1 MSESLLN
8 ESSEP
13 TEAATEVTQTQT
25 DRPDWL
31 PEKFNSPEDLGKAYN
46 ELSSKLG
53 TKEEDLKASW
63 QEEMQ
68 KEAYADRPATKG
80 DYLLPEGI
88 DPETAVDSP
97 LLDWWSEHS
106 FESGLGQ
113 EEFQKGIELF
123 AEAMGQGQPDIEAE
137 TKLLGDAATDR
148 IEAVSLFANQFFPEE
163 SLDAIERMC
172 ETAGGI
178 MALEHIMEKMR
189 GPSFAGESAMSS
201 QITDDS
207 LRTMQKDERYWN
219 PQKRDPAYVSQ
230 VDQAY
235 RKLYG

>member
-13 TEAATEVTQTQT
+13 AEAATEVTQTQT

-80 DYLLPEGI
+80 DYLLPESI
-88 DPETAVDSP
+88 DPETAIDSP

-113 EEFQKGIELF
+113 DEFQKGIELF

-148 IEAVSLFANQFFPEE
+148 IEAVSLFANQFFPSE

-178 MALEHIMEKMR
+178 VALEHIMEKMK
-189 GPSFAGESAMSS
+189 GPSFAGDSAMSS

-219 PQKRDPAYVSQ
+219 PQKRDPAYVNQ

>member
-13 TEAATEVTQTQT
+13 AETATEVTQTQT
-25 DRPDWL
+25 NRPDWL

-68 KEAYADRPATKG
+68 REAYADRPATKG
-80 DYLLPEGI
+80 DYLLPESI

-178 MALEHIMEKMR
+178 VALEHIMEKMK
-189 GPSFAGESAMSS
+189 GPSFAGDSAMTS

>member
-13 TEAATEVTQTQT
+13 AEAAAEVTQTQT

-53 TKEEDLKASW
+53 AKEEDLKASW

-68 KEAYADRPATKG
+68 REAYADRPATKG
-80 DYLLPEGI
+80 DYLLPESI

-97 LLDWWSEHS
+97 LLDWWSDHS
-106 FESGLGQ
+106 FVIGLGQ

-123 AEAMGQGQPDIEAE
+123 AEAMNAGQPDIEAE
-137 TKLLGDAATDR
+137 TKLLGDSATDR
-148 IEAVSLFANQFFPEE
+148 IEAASLFANQFFPEE

-178 MALEHIMEKMR
+178 VALEHIMEKMK
-189 GPSFAGESAMSS
+189 GPSFAGDSAMSS
-201 QITDDS
+201 QITEDS
-207 LRTMQKDERYWN
+207 LRSMQNDERYWN
-219 PQKRDPAYVSQ
+219 PQKRDNAYVSQ

>member
-1 MSESLLN
+1 MSELLLN

-13 TEAATEVTQTQT
+13 AEAATEVTQTQT

-80 DYLLPEGI
+80 DYLLPESI

-113 EEFQKGIELF
+113 EEFQNGIQLI
-123 AEAMGQGQPDIEAE
+123 AEAINGQQPDMEAE
-137 TKLLGDAATDR
+137 TKLLGDSATDR

-178 MALEHIMEKMR
+178 VALEHIMEKMK
-189 GPSFAGESAMSS
+189 GPSFAGDSAMSS

-219 PQKRDPAYVSQ
+219 PQKRDPAYVNQ

>member
-8 ESSEP
+8 ESP
-13 TEAATEVTQTQT
+13 QPAEATAEVTQAQT

-53 TKEEDLKASW
+53 AKEEDLKASW

-68 KEAYADRPATKG
+68 REAYADRPATKG
-80 DYLLPEGI
+80 DYLLPESI

-97 LLDWWSEHS
+97 LLDWWSDHS

-123 AEAMGQGQPDIEAE
+123 AEAMNAGQPDMEAE
-137 TKLLGDAATDR
+137 TKLLGDSATDR
-148 IEAVSLFANQFFPEE
+148 IEAASLFANQFFPEE

-178 MALEHIMEKMR
+178 VALEHIMEKMK
-189 GPSFAGESAMSS
+189 GPSFAGDSTMSS
-201 QITDDS
+201 QITEDS
-207 LRTMQKDERYWN
+207 LRSMQNDERYWN
-219 PQKRDPAYVSQ
+219 PQKRDNAYVSQ

>member
-13 TEAATEVTQTQT
+13 PEAVTEVTQTQT

-31 PEKFNSPEDLGKAYN
+31 PEKFNSPEDLGKAYS

-68 KEAYADRPATKG
+68 REAYADRPATKG
-80 DYLLPEGI
+80 DYLLPESI

-148 IEAVSLFANQFFPEE
+148 IEAVSLFANQFFPED

-178 MALEHIMEKMR
+178 VALEHIMEKMK
-189 GPSFAGESAMSS
+189 GPSFAGDSAMTS